1 MGKIKVIRSGGQ
13 TGVDRGALDAAR
25 DLGVPITGWCPAN
38 GLAEDYPDPP
48 GLLQKYPELVET
60 PSGEYLERT
69 VWNVRDSDAT
79 LVLKP
84 QEIES
89 SYGTDYTIGAADG
102 LERPCLVLSSVDSAA
117 AIAWLDSLGDEL
129 DLNVAGLRES
139 KFPRIYDMAYTLVE
153 EVLRHYLAIEG

>member
-25 DLGVPITGWCPAN
+25 DLGFPITGWCPAS

-48 GLLQKYPELVET
+48 GLLQNYPELIET

-102 LERPCLVLSSVDSAA
+102 LERPCLVLDRVDVASA
-117 AIAWLDSLGDEL
+117 IEWLESLGEDL

-139 KFPRIYDMAYTLVE
+139 KYPGIYNMAYNLVAGILE
-153 EVLRHYLAIEG
+153 HYR

>member
-1 MGKIKVIRSGGQ
+1 MGKIAVIRSGGQ

-25 DLGVPITGWCPAN
+25 ELNFPITGWCPSG
-38 GLAEDYPDPP
+38 GLAEDYPEPP
-48 GLLQKYPELVET
+48 GLLKKYPELEET

-84 QEIES
+84 EEIES

-102 LERPCLVLSSVDSAA
+102 LERPCLVLDRVDVGL
-117 AIAWLDSLGDEL
+117 AIEWLDSLEDEL

-139 KFPRIYDMAYTLVE
+139 KYPGIYDMAYDLVAGI
-153 EVLRHYLAIEG
+153 LRHYS